1 MLLDRG
7 LALSF
12 RHWSSN
18 QLLSTNRG
26 PPPTELEMIHNER
39 NFLKGFDG
47 REDPQTNTE
56 SSSNSFSSR
65 KEIIPSG
72 VEEEEEEEV
81 EVAGLSWLAVRVLSA
96 GLTVLTVSTM
106 STPRWSIGQD
116 SVTSQHTTSQT
127 KLVKHN

>member
-1 MLLDRG
+1 
-7 LALSF
+7 
-12 RHWSSN
+12 
-18 QLLSTNRG
+18 
-26 PPPTELEMIHNER
+26 MIPNER
-39 NFLKGFDG
+39 NSLKGFDG
-47 REDPQTNTE
+47 REDPQTSTE

-72 VEEEEEEEV
+72 EEEV
-81 EVAGLSWLAVRVLSA
+81 VEEVEEGVAAGLSWLAVRVQSA

-127 KLVKHN
+127 KLVKHS

>member
-1 MLLDRG
+1 M
-7 LALSF
+7 SF
-12 RHWSSN
+12 RHWNSH
-18 QLLSTNRG
+18 QPLSTNLV
-26 PPPTELEMIHNER
+26 PAPSELEMIPNER
-39 NFLKGFDG
+39 NSLKGFDG

-72 VEEEEEEEV
+72 EEEEEE

-106 STPRWSIGQD
+106 SRLRWNIGQD
-116 SVTSQHTTSQT
+116 NITSQT
-127 KLVKHN
+127 VTSN